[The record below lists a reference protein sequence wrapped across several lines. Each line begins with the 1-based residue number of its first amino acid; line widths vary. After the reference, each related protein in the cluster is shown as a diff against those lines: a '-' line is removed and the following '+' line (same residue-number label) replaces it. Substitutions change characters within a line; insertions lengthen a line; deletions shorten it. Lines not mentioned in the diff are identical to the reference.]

1 MTINGDVAGGV
12 RGVPEGKVPVQAGRA
27 GASLRASTHSASVA
41 VPRSDGVEVSEEGRA
56 LARSSALTPERID
69 EVRQRIL
76 QGAYDQAGVIE
87 AVARRILLSGDL

>member
-12 RGVPEGKVPVQAGRA
+12 RGVPEGKVPVQVGRA
-27 GASLRASTHSASVA
+27 GVSPRASTPSASVA

-56 LARSSALTPERID
+56 LARNSALTPERID

-76 QGAYDQAGVIE
+76 QGAYDQTAVIE
-87 AVARRILLSGDL
+87 VVARRILLSGDL

>member
-1 MTINGDVAGGV
+1 
-12 RGVPEGKVPVQAGRA
+12 
-27 GASLRASTHSASVA
+27 
-41 VPRSDGVEVSEEGRA
+41 VEVSEEGRA
-56 LARSSALTPERID
+56 LARNSALTPERIN